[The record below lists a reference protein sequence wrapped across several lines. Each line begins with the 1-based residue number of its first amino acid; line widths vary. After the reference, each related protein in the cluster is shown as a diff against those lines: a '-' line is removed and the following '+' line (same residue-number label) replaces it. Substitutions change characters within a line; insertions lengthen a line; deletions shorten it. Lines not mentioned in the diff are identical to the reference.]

1 MELKSERIDV
11 ADAHGAV
18 ELFFQR
24 RWTDG
29 LAIVPPTEEKVQEMV
44 RYAGRD
50 PAEVLGEIPPY
61 RGVATIE
68 KLAINSVMAGCLPE
82 HFPVVIAAVEA
93 LLEPEANLNGI
104 QTTQSSVEPLIIVNG
119 PIAKELGVNAT
130 LGVFGR
136 GYRANGTIG
145 RALRLVLWN
154 LGRNFPGEPDRST
167 YSHPGAWSYCIAEDE
182 DGNPWQPLHVER
194 GLPVGSSAVTV
205 FSCEAPIAVSVRGN
219 AEQCLF
225 ALCEAIA
232 YPGCNC
238 YRFLGGGS
246 QLLIGMTSLSAE
258 QFHRE
263 NWSKADIKRYVWE
276 HARVPY
282 WKMERAGVLTE
293 PDFGGSNLADLVWPK
308 WIDRSDPNTQVP
320 PTLSPE
326 DIHIVVCGGRSGRFV
341 VCHGWGYGGLAVTKE
356 VKAGREGA
364 RSGTTSETSKEAQ
377 L

>member
-11 ADAHGAV
+11 ANALEAV

-29 LAIVPPTEEKVQEMV
+29 LAIVPPTEEKVEAMV
-44 RYAGRD
+44 RYSGRD
-50 PAEVLGEIPPY
+50 PGELLGEIPPY
-61 RGVATIE
+61 RGIATIE

-82 HFPVVIAAVEA
+82 YFPVVIAAVEA

-119 PIAKELGVNAT
+119 PIAKKLEVNAT

-145 RALRLVLWN
+145 RALRLILWN

-182 DGNPWQPLHVER
+182 EGNPWEPLHVER
-194 GLPVGSSAVTV
+194 GLPPGSNAVTV
-205 FSCEAPIAVSVRGN
+205 FSCEAPIAVSVRAT

-225 ALCEAIA
+225 ALSEAIA

-263 NWSKADIKRYVWE
+263 GWSKQDIKRYIWE

-282 WKMERAGVLTE
+282 WKMEKAGVLTE

-308 WIDRSDPNTQVP
+308 WIDRSNPDTLVP
-320 PTLSPE
+320 ATVAPE

-341 VCHGWGYGGLAVTKE
+341 VCHGWGYGGLAVTKPIR
-356 VKAGREGA
+356 VVA
-364 RSGTTSETSKEAQ
+364 
-377 L
+377 